1 MPRHL
6 LWVVGHPPFVYRAR
20 FVASL
25 SMRAYVRESQR
36 EATGLVTALDPC
48 GQLGCFQANAG
59 AVAVAG
65 KDRGGLGQS
74 QQAGG
79 N

>member
-6 LWVVGHPPFVYRAR
+6 LQVVGHPSCAYCTR
-20 FVASL
+20 FVVRSL
-25 SMRAYVRESQR
+25 SMRVSAREPQR

-48 GQLGCFQANAG
+48 RKLGCFQADAG

-65 KDRGGLGQS
+65 EDRGGLGQG
-74 QQAGG
+74 Q
-79 N
+79 